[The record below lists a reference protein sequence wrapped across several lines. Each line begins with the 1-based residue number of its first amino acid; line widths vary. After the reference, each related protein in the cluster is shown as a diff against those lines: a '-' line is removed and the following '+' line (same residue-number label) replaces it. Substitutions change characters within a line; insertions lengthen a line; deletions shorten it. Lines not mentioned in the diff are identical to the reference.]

1 MRYTVSPTW
10 TLIVASV
17 FAAAPAL
24 GEEETTTPETAAEPA
39 GAVDASEDNVIT
51 IGREDVIRLTRENP
65 QIDSVYAE
73 VLRAQAQQGRVEAAQ
88 YPSLVVN
95 LLTFTSLA
103 AENSD
108 QAENGVRSRTGAYRD
123 FNLDQ
128 MRPGFGGDGT
138 AVLPLYTFGKIGLRE
153 KAAQAAE
160 RAGVH
165 QVELTQ
171 GEVIF
176 EAVDIYES
184 YLLAHEIWLFLQDI
198 KGIGERSIEDTRAR
212 LEVADPDTRR
222 GDLLRLTTSLKL
234 AETLENQVAAGMVQA
249 KEGLRAYLSLP
260 DDAKIAIA
268 DDQLVPLS
276 AEPSSVEKMIA
287 LAQENR
293 AEFKALA
300 EGIKAFTA
308 LADAE
313 RADYYPDLFLGGYI
327 SGVYTPDRDWLESRY
342 VLDPF
347 GHFIAGAG
355 LGLRWTLDWDGASY
369 RADEVMAD
377 AQKLQGLLRWAEQ
390 GIPAEVNKVYQEV
403 KRARKDIAA
412 FDEGIPDAREWL
424 LRATTDFSTGLGPSY
439 EVTDAVTTFVLLN
452 SGRIEAVYRLNRS
465 LAELAKVTG
474 TLADGDSPLYPGRTG
489 EP

>member
-1 MRYTVSPTW
+1 MWTW
-10 TLIVASV
+10 TLLLG
-17 FAAAPAL
+17 AAL
-24 GEEETTTPETAAEPA
+24 AAEPSEA
-39 GAVDASEDNVIT
+39 GEGVQDNTAGEAASSAQKNVIT
-51 IGREDVIRLTRENP
+51 IGRADVIRMTSENP

-108 QAENGVRSRTGAYRD
+108 QDQNGVRSSTPAYRD
-123 FNLDQ
+123 FSLDQ
-128 MRPGFGGDGT
+128 IRPGFGGSGT
-138 AVLPLYTFGKIGLRE
+138 AVLPLYTFGKIGLR
-153 KAAQAAE
+153 KQAAEAAE
-160 RAGVH
+160 RAGIH
-165 QVELTQ
+165 QVELTK
-171 GEVIF
+171 GEVVF
-176 EAVDIYES
+176 EAIDIYES
-184 YLLAHEIWLFLQDI
+184 YLLAHEIWLFLQDV
-198 KGIGERSIEDTRAR
+198 KGIGERSIEDTRVR

-222 GDLLRLTTSLKL
+222 GDLLRLTTALKL
-234 AETLENQVAAGMVQA
+234 AETLENQMVAGMNQA

-260 DDAKIAIA
+260 KDAEIEIA
-268 DDQLVPLS
+268 DDQLLPIS
-276 AEPSSVEKMIA
+276 AEPSNVEKMIA
-287 LAQENR
+287 LAKENR
-293 AEFKALA
+293 AEFKALT
-300 EGIKAFTA
+300 EGIKAYTA

-313 RADYYPDLFLGGYI
+313 LADYYPDFFLGGYI
-327 SGVYTPDRDWLESRY
+327 SGAYTPDRDWIESRY

-355 LGLRWTLDWDGASY
+355 LGLQWNLDWDGASY
-369 RADEVMAD
+369 RSDEVLAD
-377 AQKLQGLLRWAEQ
+377 AQKLEGLLRWAEQ
-390 GIPAEVNKVYQEV
+390 GIPAEVHKVYQDV
-403 KRARKDIAA
+403 QRARKDIES

-452 SGRIEAVYRLNRS
+452 SGRLEAVYRLNRS

-474 TLADGDSPLYPGRTG
+474 TLVDGDSPLYPGATG